1 MSGFLAQVL
10 FHGQSLTHGG
20 TCCSGQHRVHTGVFL
35 RDGEG
40 TLGCVVTWTSL
51 GANAG
56 TC

>member
-1 MSGFLAQVL
+1 MSGFVAQVL
-10 FHGQSLTHGG
+10 FHGQSLTHSG
-20 TCCSGQHRVHTGVFL
+20 TCCSGQHRVHTGAFL